1 MKSKC
6 NKALS
11 WLLTLAML
19 LTSFEGF
26 SIPVLAAE
34 GDPTVSVQAIS
45 ASGFDD
51 TGKNG
56 ATAEDALSVTV
67 SVNDAVNVSFN
78 SAVVSENGT
87 VSADAAVSW
96 NLVSA
101 NGVDAAELPA
111 GLEKTVSGNVFTIS
125 GNVTASVNASY
136 KLTASYNGATAKEI
150 FFTIIAEDEEVIPDP
165 APVST
170 NKVTISAN
178 GFDDNGKDGSSA
190 ADAFSVTV
198 SLNEAVNVSFNGAV
212 VSANGA
218 VSEDAVVS
226 WDLVSGNGVDAAVLP
241 AGFEKT
247 VSGNVFTISGN
258 ASASVNETFKLTAS
272 FNGAESKEVFFTI
285 IVEEEEETPAPVS
298 VNKVTI
304 SANGFDDNG
313 KTGSSAADALSV
325 TVSVNEA
332 VNVSFNGAVVSANGV
347 VSEDAVVSWD
357 LVSGNGVDAAVLPA
371 GLTKTVSG
379 NLFTISGNVSASV
392 NETYKLTASFN
403 GAESKDVFFTI
414 IAEDKEET
422 PVPASV
428 NKIVVKADGFEDNSK
443 GSSSADALS
452 LTASLN
458 EAIKVSFNAATVSA
472 NGETLSGNT
481 VSFNLTNADGSKATL
496 LNGLTT
502 SENGNVFTVSGAVAA
517 SANGAYK
524 LSVSCDGFDT
534 VAVYF
539 NITVEDKSQPEP
551 GPVADTGI
559 TIEGLEESYPYTGA
573 KIMPSFIVMD
583 NDRGVQLAKG
593 TDYTVVY
600 GKNKKDSGSVTVKGK
615 GNYEGKDV
623 SATFAIVDPVKY
635 AGISAHDLVG
645 KVKSIGKIS
654 ALEYDGTAKY
664 PATITVKTG
673 DGDIVMTHES
683 DDKYTSSDANKTV
696 ILTFSNNTDKG
707 TAIVAATGADGKT
720 KKKTFKINAATL
732 PTTGY
737 TAEKAVFAV
746 KGAQPAAITG
756 EFNDKDLVAGQDF
769 TVKYTNNKA
778 VGKGTATLKGK
789 GNFKGQATVEF
800 EIEALTLDADSIA
813 VNAVPGSKITAASV
827 TVADGNGAKLS
838 KKFLKVSCDNTG
850 KLAKD
855 NEINITVEG
864 DGTNVT
870 GSVVIPVKVGANKKA
885 KVKVDKNYSVQYTGE
900 PIDLEALE
908 ENPFKTGKISID
920 GLEYGTDYEVV
931 TYLNNTKKGKMTVVL
946 QGVSDKFTGT
956 ATAKVKIVAKKMEKS
971 K

>member
-6 NKALS
+6 NKVLS
-11 WLLTLAML
+11 WLLTVAML

-26 SIPVLAAE
+26 SIPVLAGE
-34 GDPTVSVQAIS
+34 GDPSVSVQAIS

-51 TGKNG
+51 TGKDG

-101 NGVDAAELPA
+101 NGVDVAVLPA
-111 GLEKTVSGNVFTIS
+111 GLEKTISGNVFTIS

-136 KLTASYNGATAKEI
+136 KLTASYNGAESKEI

-165 APVST
+165 APVSS

-190 ADAFSVTV
+190 ADAFSVTI

-241 AGFEKT
+241 AGLEKT

-371 GLTKTVSG
+371 GLEKTVSGNVFTISGNASASVNETFKLTASFNGAESKEVFFTIIVEEEEETPAPVSVNKVTISANGFDDNGKTGSSAADALSVTVSVNEAVNVSFNGAVVSANGAVSEDAVVSWDLVSGNGINAAVLPAGLTKTVSG

-472 NGETLSGNT
+472 NG
-481 VSFNLTNADGSKATL
+481 
-496 LNGLTT
+496 
-502 SENGNVFTVSGAVAA
+502 
-517 SANGAYK
+517 
-524 LSVSCDGFDT
+524 
-534 VAVYF
+534 
-539 NITVEDKSQPEP
+539 
-551 GPVADTGI
+551 
-559 TIEGLEESYPYTGA
+559 
-573 KIMPSFIVMD
+573 
-583 NDRGVQLAKG
+583 
-593 TDYTVVY
+593 
-600 GKNKKDSGSVTVKGK
+600 
-615 GNYEGKDV
+615 
-623 SATFAIVDPVKY
+623 
-635 AGISAHDLVG
+635 
-645 KVKSIGKIS
+645 
-654 ALEYDGTAKY
+654 
-664 PATITVKTG
+664 
-673 DGDIVMTHES
+673 
-683 DDKYTSSDANKTV
+683 
-696 ILTFSNNTDKG
+696 
-707 TAIVAATGADGKT
+707 
-720 KKKTFKINAATL
+720 
-732 PTTGY
+732 
-737 TAEKAVFAV
+737 
-746 KGAQPAAITG
+746 
-756 EFNDKDLVAGQDF
+756 
-769 TVKYTNNKA
+769 
-778 VGKGTATLKGK
+778 
-789 GNFKGQATVEF
+789 
-800 EIEALTLDADSIA
+800 
-813 VNAVPGSKITAASV
+813 
-827 TVADGNGAKLS
+827 
-838 KKFLKVSCDNTG
+838 
-850 KLAKD
+850 
-855 NEINITVEG
+855 
-864 DGTNVT
+864 
-870 GSVVIPVKVGANKKA
+870 
-885 KVKVDKNYSVQYTGE
+885 
-900 PIDLEALE
+900 
-908 ENPFKTGKISID
+908 
-920 GLEYGTDYEVV
+920 
-931 TYLNNTKKGKMTVVL
+931 
-946 QGVSDKFTGT
+946 
-956 ATAKVKIVAKKMEKS
+956 
-971 K
+971 